1 MNYFVNIQGMDL
13 LRKACEAKNA
23 NACYYLSG
31 MYISGMRNPKDPKKK
46 EFISKPDMQMAYNY
60 AKEGCH
66 LGNIYSCANLSQ
78 MYAKGEG
85 IYIYLLNLLFYWW
98 ILMKFWF

>member
-1 MNYFVNIQGMDL
+1 MDL

-85 IYIYLLNLLFYWW
+85 ISIYLLNLVFSL
-98 ILMKFWF
+98 